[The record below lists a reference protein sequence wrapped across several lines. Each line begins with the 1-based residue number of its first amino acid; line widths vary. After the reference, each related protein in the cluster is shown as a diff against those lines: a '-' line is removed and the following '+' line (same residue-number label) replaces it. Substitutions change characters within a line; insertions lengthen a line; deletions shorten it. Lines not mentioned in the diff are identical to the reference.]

1 MSSNYPPSGWAKV
14 LLAYHKFAG
23 SWAWVLHRI
32 TGLALTGYIMLHIV
46 ALMSLQK
53 GKEAF
58 DSEMLLFRTPLFLFL
73 EWFLFAFLLFHA
85 LNGIRI
91 ALVDLAEGAR
101 YHKKLYYAVVI
112 IGLILF
118 FGMGYIMFTQDT
130 LHAVALVK

>member
-1 MSSNYPPSGWAKV
+1 MSSNYPSRGWAKV
-14 LLAYHKFAG
+14 LLTYHKFSG

-32 TGLALTGYIMLHIV
+32 TGLVLTAYIMVHIF

-53 GKEAF
+53 GKAAF
-58 DSEMLLFRTPLFLFL
+58 DSEMVLFRTPLFLFL
-73 EWFLFAFLLFHA
+73 EWLLFAFVLFHA

-91 ALVDLAEGAR
+91 VLVDLAEGAR

-130 LHAVALVK
+130 AHAVASVR

>member
-1 MSSNYPPSGWAKV
+1 MSSNYPQNGWAKI

-32 TGLALTGYIMLHIV
+32 TGLVLTGYIMLHIV

-53 GKEAF
+53 GKAAF
-58 DSEMLLFRTPLFLFL
+58 DSEMVLFRSPLFLFL

-85 LNGIRI
+85 LNGVRI

-101 YHKKLYYAVVI
+101 YHKKLYYAVAIV
-112 IGLILF
+112 GLILF
-118 FGMGYIMFTQDT
+118 FGMGYIMFSQDT
-130 LHAVALVK
+130 VHAVAGVK